1 MKANNKKQ
9 KSPTLAVPRSV
20 QQASLTNNSRLH
32 RSCAVSARVPLL
44 TTMTNPRPKFQTFK
58 LFKLILISLAA
69 VTVALFTAA
78 SLRTLSLDVN
88 VGLQLA
94 AWEKARNISLVVD
107 ARRRDEL
114 LANFKGNLQ
123 HVSARDQ
130 RRPKLSVRVRASVQ
144 RPSGSPRCPSRRR
157 SSTPPRWSSS
167 TGCSEKVTFRALT

>member
-1 MKANNKKQ
+1 M
-9 KSPTLAVPRSV
+9 
-20 QQASLTNNSRLH
+20 
-32 RSCAVSARVPLL
+32 

-69 VTVALFTAA
+69 VVVALFAAA

-94 AWEKARNISLVVD
+94 AWEKARNLSLVVD
-107 ARRRDEL
+107 ARRREEL

-130 RRPKLSVRVRASVQ
+130 RRPKLSVRVRPCRG
-144 RPSGSPRCPSRRR
+144 RPDPHGVVLGDGAQQHRAGPVPRAAQER
-157 SSTPPRWSSS
+157 
-167 TGCSEKVTFRALT
+167 